1 MRLHSAV
8 ISRVWS
14 PSTSSPIGLSTTISI
29 RAASAE
35 SRVRASASSTTSSMS
50 TRDSSGSPSA
60 PVSRD
65 SAISSVTRL
74 PEPVR
79 LADDLGAEPADLG
92 GVVGGVEHGLG
103 EQPDRTHGRLE
114 LVADVGHEVAAGG
127 LQPHGVGACRWPRP
141 SCSRRRAG
149 APGASTAAGRRPR
162 WSSGD
167 RSTATAVPRSRT
179 SAQAAIARASG
190 LSSTTTPSSQA
201 RALASTAAPLRSTT
215 TSPSSVAEKTRCRRS
230 PSAGADGTAVGG
242 TTPRLRPHRR
252 PTAMPAASASAA
264 TSTQTTPVMTPS

>member
-35 SRVRASASSTTSSMS
+35 SRVRPSASSTTSSMA

-103 EQPDRTHGRLE
+103 EQPDRADRRLE

-127 LQPHGVGACRWPRP
+127 LQPHGVGRVGGLDHRVAVAERAHAARARRRVGGRAGRAATGRRRPPCRAPAPRRRPRSPGRRACRRRRRP
-141 SCSRRRAG
+141 ARGRARWRARRRRCGRRRRA
-149 APGASTAAGRRPR
+149 PRRWRRRRAAGGRP
-162 WSSGD
+162 
-167 RSTATAVPRSRT
+167 
-179 SAQAAIARASG
+179 ARARA
-190 LSSTTTPSSQA
+190 A
-201 RALASTAAPLRSTT
+201 R
-215 TSPSSVAEKTRCRRS
+215 
-230 PSAGADGTAVGG
+230 PSAGPPPDCGPTDGR
-242 TTPRLRPHRR
+242 PRCPPRARAPRPAHRPHR
-252 PTAMPAASASAA
+252 S
-264 TSTQTTPVMTPS
+264 